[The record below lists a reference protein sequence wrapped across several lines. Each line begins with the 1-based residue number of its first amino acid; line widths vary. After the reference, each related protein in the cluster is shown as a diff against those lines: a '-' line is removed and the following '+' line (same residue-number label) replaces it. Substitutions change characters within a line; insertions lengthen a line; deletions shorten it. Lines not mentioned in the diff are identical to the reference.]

1 MASISPHP
9 VPVFPLPGIVLFPGT
24 TLPLHVF
31 ELRYRTMVRDALS
44 GGRQL
49 AMAVLKPGWEL
60 DYYGSPEFH
69 DLGCLVRF
77 DEVEWLPNDCYDLRV
92 TGLERVRF
100 VRIVKE
106 FPYRAARI
114 QPLPQ
119 HPYPEDDPLVQL
131 DRRALAE
138 SFERYRVTRGGDPE
152 TRVDPTVRYEVLVN
166 AICATCELSAED
178 KLELL
183 AMDSVVER
191 GRRIREHLEQQMRI
205 GATRPDSQD
214 PPTGGGER
222 N

>member
-1 MASISPHP
+1 VASISPHP

-92 TGLERVRF
+92 TGGCDSSGSSRNSLTG
-100 VRIVKE
+100 
-106 FPYRAARI
+106 PRASTRCPSI
-114 QPLPQ
+114 LI
-119 HPYPEDDPLVQL
+119 
-131 DRRALAE
+131 RRT
-138 SFERYRVTRGGDPE
+138 TRWS
-152 TRVDPTVRYEVLVN
+152 N
-166 AICATCELSAED
+166 SIA
-178 KLELL
+178 
-183 AMDSVVER
+183 
-191 GRRIREHLEQQMRI
+191 GRWPR
-205 GATRPDSQD
+205 ASSD
-214 PPTGGGER
+214 TG
-222 N
+222 